1 MDDLRDRLQELADG
15 YARTASS
22 PGPAAAHRR
31 GHSRRRRTAAL
42 VVLAGVVAVAVAAGL
57 VPTLQATRPARPQPR
72 PAPTLQPPGSTAWF
86 RPTHVPSGY
95 RRVVDKEWVV
105 ERLGPP
111 LPGAKAFRKV
121 QGNGVIGVSV
131 NPDLQQLDVARELRT
146 YPTVRAVRVR
156 GHTGLLFP
164 RRPGTFYTGVTWQ
177 ERQGLVAQ
185 VIGSQGVPDRMLLS
199 VAEGLRIVQTPAAT
213 IAITVATLP
222 NGWVRDNNTAVVSYM
237 SVLPRSHHQVFTKGR
252 GERPQFV
259 VIETRDQ
266 FGPATAVDLDGYVP
280 GARRVPVTVHGHP
293 ATLLYAPRNTTDPA
307 MHELAISWREPG
319 GIELVVLADYQVS
332 RRQILAIAQGLQ
344 QP

>member
-1 MDDLRDRLQELADG
+1 M
-15 YARTASS
+15 
-22 PGPAAAHRR
+22 
-31 GHSRRRRTAAL
+31 
-42 VVLAGVVAVAVAAGL
+42 
-57 VPTLQATRPARPQPR
+57 
-72 PAPTLQPPGSTAWF
+72 
-86 RPTHVPSGY
+86 
-95 RRVVDKEWVV
+95 VDKEWPV

-111 LPGAKAFRKV
+111 LPSAQAFRKV

-146 YPTVRAVRVR
+146 YPIVQAVRVR

-164 RRPGTFYTGVTWQ
+164 RRPGNFYTGVTWQ
-177 ERQGLVAQ
+177 ERPGLVAQ
-185 VIGSQGVPDRMLLS
+185 VIGGQGVPDPMLLA

-213 IAITVATLP
+213 VAITVAGLP
-222 NGWVRDNNTAVVSYM
+222 NGWVRDNDAVVSFM

-259 VIETRDQ
+259 VIETRDRH
-266 FGPATAVDLDGYVP
+266 GPSTAVDLDGYVP
-280 GARRVPVTVHGHP
+280 GARRVPVSVHGHP

-319 GIELVVLADYQVS
+319 GIELVVLADYQVG
-332 RRQILAIAQGLQ
+332 RRQVLAIAQGLR

>member
-1 MDDLRDRLQELADG
+1 VDDLRDRLQELADG
-15 YARTASS
+15 YARTASP
-22 PGPAAAHRR
+22 PGPTAARRR

-42 VVLAGVVAVAVAAGL
+42 IILSGVVAVVVAAGL
-57 VPTLQATRPARPQPR
+57 LPALQATRPARPQPT
-72 PAPTLQPPGSTAWF
+72 PAPTLQPPRSTAWF
-86 RPTHVPSGY
+86 RPTHVPGGY
-95 RRVVDKEWVV
+95 RRVVNKEWPV

-111 LPGAKAFRKV
+111 LPGAQAFRKA
-121 QGNGVIGVSV
+121 QGDGVIGASV

-164 RRPGTFYTGVTWQ
+164 RQAGNFYTGVTWQ
-177 ERQGLVAQ
+177 ERPGLVAQ
-185 VIGSQGVPDRMLLS
+185 VIGSQGVPDQMLLA

-213 IAITVATLP
+213 VAMTVAALP
-222 NGWVRDNNTAVVSYM
+222 NGWVRDNDTAVVSFM
-237 SVLPRSHHQVFTKGR
+237 SVLPRSHHQVFSKGR

-266 FGPATAVDLDGYVP
+266 YGPSTAVDLDGYVP
-280 GARRVPVTVHGHP
+280 GARRLAVTVHGHP

-319 GIELVVLADYQVS
+319 GIELVVLADYQVG
-332 RRQILAIAQGLQ
+332 RRQVLAIAQGLR

>member
-1 MDDLRDRLQELADG
+1 VTERLVAGARAHELG
-15 YARTASS
+15 YISTRRLPRSASS
-22 PGPAAAHRR
+22 
-31 GHSRRRRTAAL
+31 
-42 VVLAGVVAVAVAAGL
+42 
-57 VPTLQATRPARPQPR
+57 
-72 PAPTLQPPGSTAWF
+72 
-86 RPTHVPSGY
+86 
-95 RRVVDKEWVV
+95 
-105 ERLGPP
+105 
-111 LPGAKAFRKV
+111 GA
-121 QGNGVIGVSV
+121 
-131 NPDLQQLDVARELRT
+131 
-146 YPTVRAVRVR
+146 
-156 GHTGLLFP
+156 
-164 RRPGTFYTGVTWQ
+164 TWQ
-177 ERQGLVAQ
+177 ERRGLVAQ

-293 ATLLYAPRNTTDPA
+293 ATLPRHRP
-307 MHELAISWREPG
+307 R
-319 GIELVVLADYQVS
+319 
-332 RRQILAIAQGLQ
+332 LQ